1 MNQSRLLGRTMEWS
15 ATLDPET
22 EYKRPAT
29 LEEEKMFVIARRAD
43 EMAQLL
49 TDPLLKKK
57 KITTCFFCP
66 HYFHHLLQCRAF
78 TTSLFSNTRTRTE
91 KWIKT

>member
-49 TDPLLKKK
+49 TDLLLKKK
-57 KITTCFFCP
+57 KN
-66 HYFHHLLQCRAF
+66 HHLFFLP
-78 TTSLFSNTRTRTE
+78 SLFPSPTSV
-91 KWIKT
+91 